1 METGRDHVRFGRVGR
16 EYVSAPPTSPEE
28 PYEYVGAVERLAA
41 TIEAGSPSR
50 AGGRRGAHVVAV
62 CNAIEAAAGG
72 EGPVVVDDCGATAAD
87 PPPAPVV
94 RPATTTESDAGR
106 ESEKGPGA
114 AAIRLPAVGFGC
126 SRYRDGE
133 YVDRVDSIAT
143 ALDAG
148 YLLDSA
154 ELYGN
159 EHRIGSCSRAG
170 RAGPRARV
178 PPRKG
183 VAYQSPP
190 RTPARRLL
198 RWQPRGAGDRRVR
211 LLRAPL
217 AVGARTPGRAESSRR
232 EAG

>member
-62 CNAIEAAAGG
+62 CNAIEAAAGARG
-72 EGPVVVDDCGATAAD
+72 QSSSTTAERPPTRRRRRSSDRRRPPRATRDARARRAGRCRD
-87 PPPAPVV
+87 PAPRGRIRLLALPRRRVRRPSRLDRDRARRRVPPPRLRRAV
-94 RPATTTESDAGR
+94 RERTPDR
-106 ESEKGPGA
+106 GA
-114 AAIRLPAVGFGC
+114 AR
-126 SRYRDGE
+126 
-133 YVDRVDSIAT
+133 
-143 ALDAG
+143 
-148 YLLDSA
+148 
-154 ELYGN
+154 
-159 EHRIGSCSRAG
+159 RAG

-190 RTPARRLL
+190 RTPARRL